1 MHVESHLGEVA
12 RDGTQEVGPKDR
24 KRREGALGGG
34 LAAGAVR
41 AELRLRVKGS
51 EDKGHRSLCLP
62 HQTGAPQDR
71 IGHASF
77 HDPHGWGGRLIMK
90 Q

>member
-1 MHVESHLGEVA
+1 MVHVESHLGEVA

-41 AELRLRVKGS
+41 AELRLRVKGLRT
-51 EDKGHRSLCLP
+51 KGTEACVSHIRLGLP
-62 HQTGAPQDR
+62 RTG
-71 IGHASF
+71 
-77 HDPHGWGGRLIMK
+77 
-90 Q
+90 